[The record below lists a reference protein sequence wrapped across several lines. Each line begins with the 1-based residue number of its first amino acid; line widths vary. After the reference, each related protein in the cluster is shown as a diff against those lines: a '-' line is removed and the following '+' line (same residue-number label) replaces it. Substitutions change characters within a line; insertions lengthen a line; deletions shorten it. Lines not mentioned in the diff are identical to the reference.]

1 MVHLV
6 AKQDAARPG
15 AQNVAA
21 LVKTAK
27 ETRESMA
34 NAKPVKQAKKQSK
47 TNAAAKSK
55 EDPKKQKKRSDR
67 SPRELA
73 LAPVLGLNMRRL
85 K

>member
-1 MVHLV
+1 
-6 AKQDAARPG
+6 
-15 AQNVAA
+15 
-21 LVKTAK
+21 
-27 ETRESMA
+27 MA

-73 LAPVLGLNMRRL
+73 FAPALGLNMRRL